1 MSYIEIS
8 VKHNDSDWSFRR
20 TISTEQSALQVFES
34 MCVDVRG
41 VLHEPAASE
50 FEVISSVAS
59 TSIDAEHYAE
69 GILTSSA
76 TGACQTS
83 RVPAQRITY
92 AEGCG
97 KACGRLL
104 NGLCADF
111 PADLPTR
118 MRPNHYV
125 LVRDR
130 DGVCPENGIAV
141 FNQWCDIEPLVRECH
156 ESSGVRTLGK
166 QAIFKGLPSKSEVEA
181 FVRGFREQQRSV
193 GALE

>member
-8 VKHNDSDWSFRR
+8 VKHHDSDWTFRR
-20 TISTEQSALQVFES
+20 AISTEQSALQVFES
-34 MCVDVRG
+34 MCAEVRG
-41 VLHEPAASE
+41 MLHEPAASE
-50 FEVISSVAS
+50 FEVISSGAS

-69 GILTSSA
+69 GIITSSA
-76 TGACQTS
+76 TAARQTS
-83 RVPAQRITY
+83 GAPADRIEH
-92 AEGCG
+92 AELCG

-104 NGLCADF
+104 IGKCAGF
-111 PADLPTR
+111 PADLPTKL
-118 MRPNHYV
+118 RPNHYV

-181 FVRGFREQQRSV
+181 FVRGFKEQQRSAA
-193 GALE
+193 ALQ